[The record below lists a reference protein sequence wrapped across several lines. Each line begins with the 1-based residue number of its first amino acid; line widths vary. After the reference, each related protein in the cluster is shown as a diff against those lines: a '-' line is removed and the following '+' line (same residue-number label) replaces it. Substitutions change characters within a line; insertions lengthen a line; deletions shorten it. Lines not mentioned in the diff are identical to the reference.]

1 MIDFDKSFARLINS
15 EGGFSN
21 NPADDGNWT
30 GGKQGLGELKG
41 TKYGIA
47 ASSYPYLDIENLTL
61 DDAKA
66 IYKRDFWDILGDAD
80 GAIKYQ
86 LFDAAVNHGRGNA
99 IRFLQR
105 AAGVADDGDW
115 GQHSQEALDKMEKND
130 ILLRFLAYR
139 FKFWASLEKFDTFG
153 RGWVNRGADDLLYAS
168 EDN

>member
-30 GGKQGLGELKG
+30 GGKQGLGEIKG

-80 GAIKYQ
+80 AAIKYQ

-105 AAGVADDGDW
+105 AVGVADDGDW
-115 GQHSQEALDKMEKND
+115 GQHSQGALDKMEKND
-130 ILLRFLAYR
+130 ILFRFLAYR
-139 FKFWASLEKFDTFG
+139 FKFWASLTKFDTFG